1 MNNACAALKNNSIRC
16 SYCAKTVLTVIGNLS
31 VNSSYSMLLTR
42 FDSEESF
49 IDHCVEEVYSGYVVK
64 AAKHG
69 ENRLFSLK
77 MDFLDFL
84 NRCKTLAINMH
95 KKRLTDEHYFSD
107 ELHRSFNEFM
117 SIIIS
122 TLGYLPLRL
131 QFMGEE

>member
-1 MNNACAALKNNSIRC
+1 
-16 SYCAKTVLTVIGNLS
+16 
-31 VNSSYSMLLTR
+31 MLLTR

-49 IDHCVEEVYSGYVVK
+49 IDHCVEEIYSGHVVK

-84 NRCKTLAINMH
+84 DRCKTLAINLR
-95 KKRLTDEHYFSD
+95 KKRLTDEHYLGRSSFSD
-107 ELHRSFNEFM
+107 ELHCSFNEFM
-117 SIIIS
+117 SVIIS

-131 QFMGEE
+131 KFMGEE